1 MKTGIDEQV
10 NLVYPIQELNSCS
23 LIQSGG
29 DT

>member
-10 NLVYPIQELNSCS
+10 NLVYSIQELNNCS